1 MESFSMAQWMP
12 VSVAAKELKISRQ
25 RVYELIRNG
34 GLAWCKMGSLVLV
47 GRASVYARAKLMEG
61 KYES

>member
-1 MESFSMAQWMP
+1 MA
-12 VSVAAKELKISRQ
+12 ARELGVSRQ

-47 GRASVYARAKLMEG
+47 GRASIHARNALKGVKNEG
-61 KYES
+61 

>member
-1 MESFSMAQWMP
+1 MQSFSMAQWVP
-12 VSVAAKELKISRQ
+12 VGLAARELKVSRQ

-47 GRASVYARAKLMEG
+47 GRASIHARNALKG
-61 KYES
+61 QRNES